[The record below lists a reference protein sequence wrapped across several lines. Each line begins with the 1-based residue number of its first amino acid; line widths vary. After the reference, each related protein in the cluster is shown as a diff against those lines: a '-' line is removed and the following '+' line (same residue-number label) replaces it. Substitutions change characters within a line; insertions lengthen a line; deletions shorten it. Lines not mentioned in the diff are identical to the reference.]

1 MTMIVLI
8 AMLRAK
14 QGKEK
19 QVEGILKAMIPNVQN
34 EKGATKYILH
44 RAKDD
49 PNQFL
54 FYEEYTDQAALDVHN
69 ATSYFKELGKNLNG
83 LLDGE
88 AKGVFYEA
96 LASIKR

>member
-1 MTMIVLI
+1 MIVLI
-8 AMLRAK
+8 AMVKAK

-19 QVEGILKAMIPNVQN
+19 QVEEILKAMIPNVQN

-49 PNQFL
+49 SAQFL
-54 FYEEYTDQAALDVHN
+54 FYEEYTDQAALDLHN
-69 ATSYFKELGKNLNG
+69 STSYFKDLGRNLNG

-88 AKGVFYEA
+88 PKGVFYEA